1 MIPVFKK
8 LEVRSEAT
16 AISDIV
22 AHINA
27 MQNELY
33 ECLIN
38 LTSENVTELSSDV
51 TPIVSKNGSALSG
64 DLLVLRGPKGETFSA
79 GFDKLTGLF
88 GITATDKDGNTII

>member
-8 LEVRSEAT
+8 LEVKSEDA
-16 AISDIV
+16 AVLKIV
-22 AHINA
+22 SHINA

-51 TPIVSKNGSALSG
+51 TSITSKNGSGLSG
-64 DLLVLRGPKGETFSA
+64 DLLVLKGPKGETFSA
-79 GFDKLTGLF
+79 GFDKMTGLF
-88 GITATDKDGNTII
+88 GISATGKDGEVII